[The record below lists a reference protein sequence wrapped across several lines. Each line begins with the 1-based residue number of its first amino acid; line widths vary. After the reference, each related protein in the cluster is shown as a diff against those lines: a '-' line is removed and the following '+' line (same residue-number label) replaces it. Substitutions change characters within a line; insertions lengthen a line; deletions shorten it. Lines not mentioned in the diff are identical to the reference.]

1 MTIEEMREKKRE
13 MGYSYEQIAELAGLP
28 VGTVQ
33 KVLGGFTKS
42 PRYATLQALQKVF
55 LDGEPERSRLDASQA
70 VRYPY
75 APERPMKD
83 GLAEPLAEYVP
94 EEGRGAFRLPKR
106 QGDYTLED
114 YLSLPDDHRVELI
127 DGVIYDMASPTLI
140 HQAIGDRLQT
150 RFNSYISHKKGACMA
165 FTAPVDVQLDCDD
178 KTIVQPDVLIVCDY
192 AKFRERRVYGA
203 PDLVV
208 EILSPSTMRRDRS
221 LKLTKYKRA
230 GVREYWLID
239 PDYKKVY
246 VYDFEKSESYK
257 IYEFTDT
264 VPVGIYG
271 GDCVINFAQIYEEI
285 RILYDM
291 T

>member
-1 MTIEEMREKKRE
+1 MTIEEMREKKKE

-55 LDGEPERSRLDASQA
+55 LNGKSELPGPVDSQTA
-70 VRYPY
+70 RYPC
-75 APERPMKD
+75 AQERLMGD
-83 GLAEPLAEYVP
+83 GIAEPLAEYVP

-140 HQAIGDRLQT
+140 HQAIGSRVWRGFTD
-150 RFNSYISHKKGACMA
+150 YIGAHNGSCMA

-192 AKFRERRVYGA
+192 TKFREGRVYGA
-203 PDLVV
+203 PELVV
-208 EILSPSTMRRDRS
+208 EILSPSTKRKDRT
-221 LKLTKYKRA
+221 LKMTKYKRA
-230 GVREYWLID
+230 EVREYWMID
-239 PDYKKVY
+239 PDYKRIY
-246 VYDFEKSESYK
+246 VYEFEKSEAYK
-257 IYEFTDT
+257 IYDFKDM

-271 GDCVINFAQIYEEI
+271 GDCVVDFAQIYEEI
-285 RILYDM
+285 RILYNM

>member
-55 LDGEPERSRLDASQA
+55 TSGNPERPGLDDSQTA
-70 VRYPY
+70 RYPY
-75 APERPMKD
+75 TQESLIGD
-83 GLAEPLAEYVP
+83 GIAEPLAEYVP
-94 EEGRGAFRLPKR
+94 EKGRGTFRLPKR

-114 YLSLPDDHRVELI
+114 YLALPDDRRVELI

-140 HQAIGDRLQT
+140 HQAIGGKLYAI
-150 RFNSYISHKKGACMA
+150 FESYIARKHGSCMS
-165 FTAPVDVQLDCDD
+165 FNAPVDVQLDCDD
-178 KTIVQPDVLIVCDY
+178 KTIVQPDVLIICDPS
-192 AKFRERRVYGA
+192 KLRRDRIYGA

-208 EILSPSTMRRDRS
+208 EILSPSTRRKDRS
-221 LKLTKYKRA
+221 LKMTKYKRA
-230 GVREYWLID
+230 GVREYWMID
-239 PDYKKVY
+239 PDYRRIY
-246 VYDFEKSESYK
+246 VHEFEKGEAYEIYDFN
-257 IYEFTDT
+257 DT

-271 GDCVINFAQIYEEI
+271 GDCVIDFAQVYEEI
-285 RILYDM
+285 KILYDM